1 MANNTTNTYGQAKDI
16 FNSSDLFKTNII
28 EVKNASIFRKH
39 LSEMIKR
46 QRSDKKFTST
56 LLDKNQLE
64 VIRIK

>member
-1 MANNTTNTYGQAKDI
+1 MASNITNTYQQAKEI
-16 FNSSDLFKTNII
+16 FNSISLFDTTII
-28 EVKNASIFRKH
+28 KVKNASIFRKH

-46 QRSDKKFTST
+46 QKSDKKFTST

>member
-1 MANNTTNTYGQAKDI
+1 MATNETYTYQQAKQVFCDL
-16 FNSSDLFKTNII
+16 DLFESITLN
-28 EVKNASIFRKH
+28 VQSVSIFRKH

-46 QRSDKKFTST
+46 KASDKKFSSS